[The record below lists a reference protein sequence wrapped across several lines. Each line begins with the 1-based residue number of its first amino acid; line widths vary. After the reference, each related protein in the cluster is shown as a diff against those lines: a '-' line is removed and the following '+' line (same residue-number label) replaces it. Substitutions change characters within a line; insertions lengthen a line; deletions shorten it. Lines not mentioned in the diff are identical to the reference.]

1 MKKLRTLLALAL
13 TLCGTIAVFPVNAH
27 AEETDPQTV
36 TAGSEKKMVNPAYV
50 RQEVIQLDEHDI
62 RGNVRLYDYLIDAK
76 GRVVFSTD
84 SRFAQVRG
92 STIKIDRSILDYE
105 SYADGSNEI
114 IVNCMVPAHKYYDEK
129 ELTLRFVVN
138 KGDRFSKDEFCG
150 EIIDDED
157 DNGAATVGTV
167 KKLNEQKLDAS
178 SLKKMTKVDSYL
190 FSSAYGVTIA
200 PYPAYLPGMSK
211 QDITMRTIDT
221 DLSCRYNTTEN
232 LMRLK
237 APFLN
242 TEARKISINCENT
255 NVINLLGN
263 NICDS
268 IIGSSVSRI
277 YVYPINEKGYEALAK
292 GC

>member
-27 AEETDPQTV
+27 AEEIDTQTV
-36 TAGSEKKMVNPAYV
+36 TANSVEKMANPARI
-50 RQEVIQLDEHDI
+50 RQDVIRLDEHDI
-62 RGNVRLYDYLIDAK
+62 RSGIRLNDHLLDAK
-76 GRVVFSTD
+76 GRITFSTD
-84 SRFAQVRG
+84 SQFAQVHG
-92 STIKIDRSILDYE
+92 STLKIDRSILDYE
-105 SYADGSNEI
+105 SFSDGSNEI
-114 IVNCMVPAHKYYDEK
+114 IVKCMVPAHKYYDEK

>member
-1 MKKLRTLLALAL
+1 MKKIRTLLALAL

-27 AEETDPQTV
+27 AEETDTQTV

-129 ELTLRFVVN
+129 ELTLCFVVE
-138 KGDRFSKDEFCG
+138 KSAPKSDYFGDIVDDDGPESGTIINIHKPSLTELSGMKSNTILINAANGISVEPVLAEPRIVNIPADNVLSARYGSTDE
-150 EIIDDED
+150 
-157 DNGAATVGTV
+157 
-167 KKLNEQKLDAS
+167 
-178 SLKKMTKVDSYL
+178 YR
-190 FSSAYGVTIA
+190 
-200 PYPAYLPGMSK
+200 
-211 QDITMRTIDT
+211 ITRIET
-221 DLSCRYNTTEN
+221 
-232 LMRLK
+232 
-237 APFLN
+237 PFLN

-263 NICDS
+263 NICNS
-268 IIGSSVSRI
+268 ITGSSVSRI

-292 GC
+292 GS